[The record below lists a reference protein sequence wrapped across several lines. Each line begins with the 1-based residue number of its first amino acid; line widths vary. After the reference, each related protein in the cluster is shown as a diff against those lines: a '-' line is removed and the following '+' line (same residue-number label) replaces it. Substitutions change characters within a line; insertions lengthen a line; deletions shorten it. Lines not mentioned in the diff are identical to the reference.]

1 MLKTFSQ
8 KYQITDDDTLIV
20 ACSWGPDSMFL
31 VSEIL
36 SLHPKN
42 HVIVAHFNHH
52 LRWAESDRDELFVK
66 DFCEKNNLIV
76 RFGWSD
82 IENIA
87 REAKK
92 WIEETARTER
102 YAFLENI
109 RQEHRA
115 KYILTG
121 HHLDDTIETLLF
133 NFIRGTKI
141 NGLTGIPELNGYILR
156 PLLHLPKSDIL
167 TQLQERN
174 ISHCIDSTNID
185 DRYLRNHLRLNV
197 ISEFERIN
205 PEYRKN
211 LDVFMSYMGELRT
224 HLDGEV
230 REFLSYTDSFSV
242 VDFQKLSTFL
252 QREVVRYLY
261 EQANSGTI
269 GLSEGNIA
277 EVIRFIG
284 DKGNYT
290 KKELGKL
297 RLEKKNNQMY
307 IIL

>member
-1 MLKTFSQ
+1 
-8 KYQITDDDTLIV
+8 
-20 ACSWGPDSMFL
+20 
-31 VSEIL
+31 
-36 SLHPKN
+36 
-42 HVIVAHFNHH
+42 
-52 LRWAESDRDELFVK
+52 
-66 DFCEKNNLIV
+66 
-76 RFGWSD
+76 
-82 IENIA
+82 
-87 REAKK
+87 
-92 WIEETARTER
+92 
-102 YAFLENI
+102 
-109 RQEHRA
+109 
-115 KYILTG
+115 
-121 HHLDDTIETLLF
+121 
-133 NFIRGTKI
+133 
-141 NGLTGIPELNGYILR
+141 
-156 PLLHLPKSDIL
+156 
-167 TQLQERN
+167 
-174 ISHCIDSTNID
+174 
-185 DRYLRNHLRLNV
+185 
-197 ISEFERIN
+197 
-205 PEYRKN
+205 
-211 LDVFMSYMGELRT
+211 MGELRT